1 MSRQLTPLPLNA
13 EQVIGEMAAAGG
25 KNRDIAFSLGISE
38 RTLKRRF
45 GPILTKRRA
54 DRRLGLAR
62 KQTTLALK
70 GNVTMLIWL
79 GKQPIDAGGLGQVD
93 RVDFGVEPNWAQ
105 MSDAELDAW
114 CAGKVRQKKI
124 AADE

>member
-1 MSRQLTPLPLNA
+1 MSRKLTPLPDNA
-13 EQVIGEMAAAGG
+13 EQIVADMAAAGG
-25 KNRDIAFSLGISE
+25 KNRDIAFSLGIAE

-62 KQTTLALK
+62 KQTMLALK

-79 GKQPIDAGGLGQVD
+79 GTQLLGQQDVRINLTEIPD
-93 RVDFGVEPNWAQ
+93 EVFQQE
-105 MSDAELDAW
+105 AERRLKLV
-114 CAGKVRQKKI
+114 GSS
-124 AADE
+124 